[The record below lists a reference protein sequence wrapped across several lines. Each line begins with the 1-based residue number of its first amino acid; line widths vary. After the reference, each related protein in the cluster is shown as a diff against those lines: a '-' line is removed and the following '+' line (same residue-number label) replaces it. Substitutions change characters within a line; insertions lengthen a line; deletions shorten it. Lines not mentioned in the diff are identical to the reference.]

1 VFRLMAC
8 ASPSPDDHPAVPFW
22 LQGWVRSLLDPEMVR
37 LLTEAGPD
45 AQIEVRL
52 YVSRGRIRRRPAV
65 LLNAGGHQEMVEPDE
80 VQ

>member
-1 VFRLMAC
+1 MAC
-8 ASPSPDDHPAVPFW
+8 TDPAPSDHPGIPFFV
-22 LQGWVRSLLDPEMVR
+22 QGWVRSLLDPELLSV
-37 LLTEAGPD
+37 LTEAGPD